1 MSSSPPVSVPSVVD
15 ASSGEKVGDHMARQ
29 FVGGDESQASEGKQE
44 HLLDPRRHARWRRTL
59 LQLQVGLDAVVM
71 RVSVL
76 VEITCGRKL
85 TLAEMCLGRA
95 MRPSTRPAKKE
106 GAGKTQLT
114 AVRNQRVG
122 LGVLRVN
129 RRAVLAIR
137 RGLEAVA
144 LVTVATLSGGAVKG
158 SERRGREDRRRRRV
172 VRRFGRAVARQR
184 VAVLGRRNRDCR
196 PEETD
201 GSTPSRSSL
210 RRSVQVRAVASTS
223 PLLTSWL
230 RSKGL

>member
-76 VEITCGRKL
+76 VEI
-85 TLAEMCLGRA
+85 
-95 MRPSTRPAKKE
+95 
-106 GAGKTQLT
+106 T

-196 PEETD
+196 HLGFAARDSELEYTGKTRERCD
-201 GSTPSRSSL
+201 GATKFSGVERTLQGTREKEKVDDGPPSWRNVI
-210 RRSVQVRAVASTS
+210 RR
-223 PLLTSWL
+223 
-230 RSKGL
+230 